1 MARARARARA
11 GAGAGAGRFCRGAA
25 PRSAAAA
32 KRRRALPPSAA
43 ACGLA
48 ACSAHRYPKVR
59 KAAADALYVH
69 FLTYG
74 DPLEGGE
81 VAEGGGGGGGVGGEG
96 GGNGGGEARLVEV
109 ERLLTETAWLADLEA
124 AVRPAQAR
132 LLLLFGLDPPRAGER
147 QPGERAARAAPEP
160 EEEDSY
166 AALVKELGY

>member
-1 MARARARARA
+1 MTSL
-11 GAGAGAGRFCRGAA
+11 GGQV
-25 PRSAAAA
+25 
-32 KRRRALPPSAA
+32 LLLPSAA
-43 ACGLA
+43 GPFLRALLRAVLLLLG
-48 ACSAHRYPKVR
+48 HRYPRVR

-81 VAEGGGGGGGVGGEG
+81 VAEGGGGGVGGDG
-96 GGNGGGEARLVEV
+96 GGNGEGEARLVEV
-109 ERLLTETAWLADLEA
+109 ERLLTGTAWLADLEA